1 MVCWGNVLLTA
12 PGGPWCTC
20 VLGELA
26 RSSAYMLNGR
36 IRNLARTVVAWLGKR
51 FTGMATNNR
60 PSVLGLLRTPETIT
74 APPVVQQY
82 PVVIGPL
89 PVRLPVPLPPEY
101 PETLPETA
109 EHNRIVRVHSAW
121 MRLVQTYCLFLS
133 RVRFTYSMNSSFR
146 QMLVGEYD

>member
-1 MVCWGNVLLTA
+1 MAQTVIGW
-12 PGGPWCTC
+12 
-20 VLGELA
+20 LA
-26 RSSAYMLNGR
+26 ERP
-36 IRNLARTVVAWLGKR
+36 TE
-51 FTGMATNNR
+51 MATNNR
-60 PSVLGLLRTPETIT
+60 PCVLGFVQTPGTAA

-109 EHNRIVRVHSAW
+109 EHNRIVNLHSAW

-133 RVRFTYSMNSSFR
+133 RVRYAYSMNSSFKH
-146 QMLVGEYD
+146 MLVGEYD